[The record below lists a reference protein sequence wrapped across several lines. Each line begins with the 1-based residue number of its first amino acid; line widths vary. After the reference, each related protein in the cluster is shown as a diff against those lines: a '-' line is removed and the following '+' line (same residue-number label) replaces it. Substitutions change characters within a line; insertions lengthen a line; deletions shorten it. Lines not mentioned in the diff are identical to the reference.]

1 MNQKKENIFISNNPI
16 DFLHS
21 SRIDVFAKLTYLKN
35 PNIEYYEHLYK
46 QTIFCSTGGTFS
58 EFDNPNKD
66 SFKKFKETFL
76 EINNAI
82 KEGYFDW
89 EKSPII
95 LDSNEMLVNGS
106 HRLASAI
113 YNKKDAYFQVC
124 KDKAQV
130 QDIIFFEKN
139 GLGANYM
146 QSIKEE
152 LIFLKKKYKLGII
165 WGLTLNNRLKIID
178 QIPNI
183 ILQKS
188 LSLTENG
195 KLNLIKLVYQ
205 NEPWIKDNHQQSGI
219 YYKALECFKSLNEFT
234 YFVFEDIKDEAND
247 LKKYIRSKIGLG
259 KHSMHICD
267 DHDDSIRLFKM
278 FNNNNSFH
286 LINMA
291 ENIFWNDIDLKL
303 QDLFY
308 DLKKAGEVPQSFLI
322 DGTMIMGLY
331 GLREA
336 NDLDLIS
343 FNAKFDKYVRTNNEN
358 YHSDKN
364 SELIFNPENYVNYN
378 KFKFISLTKLAEFK
392 SNRCESKDQ
401 NDILLI
407 KTLLKL
413 RKRKLQLHQLVKRN
427 WYKYKSDLIKLL
439 TKLGIYKTLRKI
451 ILRR

>member
-1 MNQKKENIFISNNPI
+1 
-16 DFLHS
+16 
-21 SRIDVFAKLTYLKN
+21 
-35 PNIEYYEHLYK
+35 
-46 QTIFCSTGGTFS
+46 
-58 EFDNPNKD
+58 
-66 SFKKFKETFL
+66 
-76 EINNAI
+76 
-82 KEGYFDW
+82 
-89 EKSPII
+89 
-95 LDSNEMLVNGS
+95 
-106 HRLASAI
+106 
-113 YNKKDAYFQVC
+113 
-124 KDKAQV
+124 
-130 QDIIFFEKN
+130 
-139 GLGANYM
+139 
-146 QSIKEE
+146 
-152 LIFLKKKYKLGII
+152 
-165 WGLTLNNRLKIID
+165 
-178 QIPNI
+178 
-183 ILQKS
+183 
-188 LSLTENG
+188 
-195 KLNLIKLVYQ
+195 
-205 NEPWIKDNHQQSGI
+205 
-219 YYKALECFKSLNEFT
+219 
-234 YFVFEDIKDEAND
+234 
-247 LKKYIRSKIGLG
+247 
-259 KHSMHICD
+259 MHICD
-267 DHDDSIRLFKM
+267 DHDDSFRLFKM

-291 ENIFWNDIDLKL
+291 ENSFWNDIDLKL

-343 FNAKFDKYVRTNNEN
+343 FNSKFDKYVRTNNEN

-378 KFKFISLTKLAEFK
+378 KFKFISLAKLAEFK

-413 RKRKLQLHQLVKRN
+413 RKRKLQLRQLVKRN